1 MEIINENSKLM
12 SNFKRRKEG
21 KDKHRKNRHFCASFC
36 AFDEALNALCQN
48 YY

>member
-21 KDKHRKNRHFCASFC
+21 KDKHRKNRHFCA
-36 AFDEALNALCQN
+36 FDEALNALCQN